1 MRLKG
6 LELQGFKSFADRT
19 VLDFENGITAVV
31 GPNGSGK
38 SNISDAMRWVMGE
51 QSAKSLRGGSM
62 QDVIF
67 SGTQKRKP
75 LGFAEVSLIID
86 NSDKQLPVDF
96 DEVVVTR
103 RLFRSGESEYY
114 INKSSVRLKDIHEL
128 FMDTGVGRDGYSV
141 IGQGKI
147 AEIVN
152 TKSEDR
158 RSMFEEAAG
167 ITKFRYRKEEAE
179 RKLSHTNDNVL
190 RVNDIITEI
199 EGQIGPLKQQSEKAI
214 KYLNL
219 RDKLKVL
226 EVNVALRNIVKYRA
240 LIDEVGGQV
249 DIINSQLNDVNVKI
263 EDNEKKTED
272 IFNKI
277 NQAEQFSEENREKQK
292 SMEEE
297 LSQFKSDIDVLK
309 SRIDG
314 NNENI
319 KRIKLEISELNSKFD
334 EVEKSI
340 SAEEN
345 GFEELKSK
353 KSAINSELERLES
366 GLYDFDK
373 NTASRNK
380 PSEKLP
386 QIQQKITSR
395 LMI

>member
-6 LELQGFKSFADRT
+6 LELHGFKSFADRT

-75 LGFAEVSLIID
+75 LGYAEVSLIID
-86 NSDKQLPVDF
+86 NSDKKLPVDF
-96 DEVVVTR
+96 EEVVVTR

-128 FMDTGVGRDGYSV
+128 FMDTGVGRDGYSI

-152 TKSEDR
+152 TKSDDR
-158 RSMFEEAAG
+158 RTMFEEAAG

-179 RKLSHTNDNVL
+179 RKLSHTNDNIT

-199 EGQIGPLKQQSEKAI
+199 EGQIGPLKQQSEKAK

-226 EVNVALRNIVKYRA
+226 EVNVSLKNIVKYRK
-240 LIDEVGGQV
+240 LIEEVGSQMETLNAQLT
-249 DIINSQLNDVNVKI
+249 DINNKIEENEKQTEQIFADINEAEKFAEENRNKQQLNIQTLSEYKSDIEVLKSKI
-263 EDNEKKTED
+263 KK
-272 IFNKI
+272 IFNKV
-277 NQAEQFSEENREKQK
+277 KWK
-292 SMEEE
+292 
-297 LSQFKSDIDVLK
+297 L
-309 SRIDG
+309 RI
-314 NNENI
+314 
-319 KRIKLEISELNSKFD
+319 
-334 EVEKSI
+334 
-340 SAEEN
+340 
-345 GFEELKSK
+345 
-353 KSAINSELERLES
+353 
-366 GLYDFDK
+366 Y
-373 NTASRNK
+373 
-380 PSEKLP
+380 
-386 QIQQKITSR
+386 
-395 LMI
+395 M

>member
-75 LGFAEVSLIID
+75 LGYAEVSLIID
-86 NSDKQLPVDF
+86 NSDKKLPVDF
-96 DEVVVTR
+96 EEVVVTR

-114 INKSSVRLKDIHEL
+114 INKSSVRLRDIHEL
-128 FMDTGVGRDGYSV
+128 FMDTGVGRDGYSI

-152 TKSEDR
+152 TKSDDR
-158 RSMFEEAAG
+158 RTMFEEAAG

-179 RKLSHTNDNVL
+179 RKLSHTNDNIT

-199 EGQIGPLKQQSEKAI
+199 EGQIGPLKIQSEKAK

-226 EVNVALRNIVKYRA
+226 EVNVSLKNIVKYRK
-240 LIDEVGGQV
+240 LIEEVAEQMETLNAQLV
-249 DIINSQLNDVNVKI
+249 DINNKI
-263 EDNEKKTED
+263 EENEKQTEQ
-272 IFNKI
+272 IFANI
-277 NQAEQFSEENREKQK
+277 NEAEKFAEENRNKQQLNIQT
-292 SMEEE
+292 
-297 LSQFKSDIDVLK
+297 LSEYKSDIEVLK
-309 SRIDG
+309 SKIDG
-314 NNENI
+314 NNDNI
-319 KRIKLEISELNSKFD
+319 KRINSEIEELNAKFD
-334 EVEKSI
+334 EIEKSVMD
-340 SAEEN
+340 EEVVFN
-345 GFEELKSK
+345 ELKNK
-353 KSAINSELERLES
+353 ENSLNENVKELEQ
-366 GLYDFDK
+366 
-373 NTASRNK
+373 
-380 PSEKLP
+380 KLLD
-386 QIQQKITSR
+386 QQKQNQK
-395 LMI
+395 M